1 MATAGLPTL
10 THGGRG
16 WGQVGRRDHR
26 QRGVEIPAPPQAPS
40 GEPLKSHH
48 VLHFS
53 PGLRS
58 RGYGRHMRDKD
69 VVAAIVAG
77 NPDGLAAAYD
87 RYAAQLY
94 SYCRTLLREPAD
106 AADAVQDT
114 FVIAASRLSALR
126 DPARLRAW
134 LYAVV
139 RNECLRRLRGRE
151 APLDEALEMT
161 DESAE
166 VSTDAEQ
173 EELRALVRA
182 GLHGLNPTE
191 QEVLELQLRQ
201 GLDVGEVADVLD
213 VSRNHAHALLSRAR
227 DQLETALGVLLV
239 ARTGRQDCP
248 ALAGLLREWDG
259 QLTVLLRKRVNRHI
273 DHCPVCT
280 DRRRRELA
288 PAMFLGITPIVSLPL
303 AAAALPSGLRAEVLR
318 LALGSSP
325 DAVAHRTALARHAMD
340 FGHHGFPKALP
351 VHHPRWWHATPAH
364 SAAAGSVAAG
374 GIAIAVMVG
383 IGGGHRVPFGNFFG
397 GSSSPSQTQTATQPA
412 GGSPDSAMPTPSGF
426 PGPSPTI
433 RSPHPRPSA
442 TKPRPPRRS
451 TPPPT
456 SPPPSTNPPPT
467 TTPPPTTAPGTLSI
481 SPTTVVLSPLLGQK
495 LRLTAV
501 GGPVH
506 WKILEPASLLG
517 SMAVTP
523 SSGEIA
529 ADTSKIVTLT
539 VSGLASLDTQLTASP
554 GNIKITVVL
563 GVGLLP

>member
-1 MATAGLPTL
+1 
-10 THGGRG
+10 
-16 WGQVGRRDHR
+16 
-26 QRGVEIPAPPQAPS
+26 
-40 GEPLKSHH
+40 
-48 VLHFS
+48 
-53 PGLRS
+53 
-58 RGYGRHMRDKD
+58 MRDKE

-77 NPDGLAAAYD
+77 NPAGLAAAYD

-126 DPARLRAW
+126 DPDRLRAW
-134 LYAVV
+134 LYAVA
-139 RNECLRRLRGRE
+139 RNECMRRLRGRE

-166 VSTDAEQ
+166 VSIDAEQ

-201 GLDVGEVADVLD
+201 GLDVGEVADVLS

-239 ARTGRQDCP
+239 SRTGRQDCP
-248 ALAGLLREWDG
+248 ALAGLLRDWDG

-273 DHCPVCT
+273 EHCPVCT

-318 LALGSSP
+318 LALGNSP
-325 DAVAHRTALARHAMD
+325 DAIAHRSALAHHAAV
-340 FGHHGFPKALP
+340 FGHHGFPKP
-351 VHHPRWWHATPAH
+351 MPMHHPRWWHVTPAH

-374 GIAIAVMVG
+374 GIAIAVMIG
-383 IGGGHRVPFGNFFG
+383 IGAGHRVPFGNYSG
-397 GSSSPSQTQTATQPA
+397 GPNRPSQTATE
-412 GGSPDSAMPTPSGF
+412 PTPGRPGTSEPAPSGL
-426 PGPSPTI
+426 PGPSPTVTLP
-433 RSPHPRPSA
+433 RPRPSG
-442 TKPRPPRRS
+442 TRPGPSPS
-451 TPPPT
+451 TPPPR

-467 TTPPPTTAPGTLSI
+467 TPPPSPGTLSV
-481 SPTTVVLSPLLGQK
+481 SPTTVVLSPLLGETI
-495 LRLTAV
+495 RLTAI
-501 GGPVH
+501 GGPVR
-506 WKILEPASLLG
+506 WKISEPASLLG
-517 SMAVTP
+517 NMAVTP
-523 SSGEIA
+523 SSGQLA
-529 ADTSKIVTLT
+529 AGSSKDVTLT
-539 VSGLASLDTQLTASP
+539 VSGLASLDTQITANP
-554 GNIKITVVL
+554 GDVKITVLL